1 MGGRVIEAAKPADIR
16 DEIVHLTLATGEPV
30 CLRTIR
36 AGDGARM
43 RDGIA
48 RMSPRSRY
56 LRFFS
61 GAEEQPDS
69 VIDSLLDV
77 DGISHIAWGAIASA
91 VSGAPAIGAVHAVA
105 TEEPDKSAMEFSVAV
120 VDAWQGLGLARLL
133 TAALLV
139 NCLARGVERLE
150 AYLLSENHES
160 QDFVKG
166 LGGRLAGSDGN
177 VYHYAVAAAPALDAL
192 RNSDDSAA
200 MAALLAQLSRH
211 LAPVTPGQ

>member
-1 MGGRVIEAAKPADIR
+1 MNETNRPADIR
-16 DEIVHLTLATGEPV
+16 EEIVHLTLSTGEPV

-77 DGISHIAWGAIASA
+77 DGVSHIAWGAIASA
-91 VSGAPAIGAVHAVA
+91 MAGAPAIGAVHAVA
-105 TEEPDKSAMEFSVAV
+105 IDEPDNPAMEFSVAV
-120 VDAWQGLGLARLL
+120 VDAWQGRGLARLL

-139 NCLARGVERLE
+139 NCLSRGVERLE

-177 VYHYAVAAAPALDAL
+177 VYHYTVEVAGALDTL
-192 RNSDDSAA
+192 RNSDSSAA
-200 MAALLAQLSRH
+200 MPGLLEQLSRH
-211 LAPVTPGQ
+211 LEPDTRNQ